1 MGNTWDYKFAF
12 YIESILDVPPEFH
25 GAYERLVAA
34 YGQPDFAL
42 FSPAVEEYRFL
53 VSNWLPPRLILLFP
67 ESLVLLSL
75 ETQSDQV
82 RSLEWSHDELL
93 GYGQADYLVNSW
105 FTLYPGPSGDGG
117 IKVRFPARASDEFT
131 CLAHVIHQWID
142 GDGDSFINLPQHP
155 ILIPGL
161 PSKFLSF
168 LEAHSELGQPSEFF
182 FQPAME
188 HRGKGYRRWSNL
200 LLIAGANG
208 IFVLADES
216 RGRVIDHGLDLTYL
230 PLHRVRAVDW
240 VEHHQDHPAS
250 IRIYLKGGIGELA
263 LSWPVFS
270 GLKAYAHRW
279 STVTNSLAK
288 ALTRGS
294 TNLEIL
300 AQDRG
305 QGTTE
310 SPHIE
315 DQEKTHAKFK
325 NH

>member
-1 MGNTWDYKFAF
+1 MSNTWDYKFAF
-12 YIESILDVPPEFH
+12 CIGTSLDVPPEFH
-25 GAYERLVAA
+25 SAYERLVAS
-34 YGQPDFAL
+34 YGPPDFSL

-53 VSNWLPPRLILLFP
+53 VSNWLPPRMILLFP

-82 RSLEWSHDELL
+82 KSLEWSRDELL
-93 GYGQADYLVNSW
+93 GYGQSDYFANSW

-131 CLAHVIHQWID
+131 RLAHVIHRWID
-142 GDGDSFINLPQHP
+142 RDSDSFISLPQHP
-155 ILIPGL
+155 TPIPGL

-168 LEAHSELGQPSEFF
+168 IEAHSEVGQPSEFF

-188 HRGKGYRRWSNL
+188 HRGKGYRRWTNL
-200 LLIAGANG
+200 LLIAGING
-208 IFVLADES
+208 IFVLADDWQ
-216 RGRVIDHGLDLTYL
+216 GGAVDHGLDLTYL

-240 VEHHQDHPAS
+240 IEHHQDRPAS

-270 GLKAYAHRW
+270 GLKAYGHRW
-279 STVTNSLAK
+279 SMVTNSLAR

-294 TNLEIL
+294 SNFEIL
-300 AQDRG
+300 TLDHRQD
-305 QGTTE
+305 TTE
-310 SPHIE
+310 TAHIE
-315 DQEKTHAKFK
+315 EQDKNHAKFK